1 MVACTEPRS
10 TSPDLI
16 GKIPTRSGSQIPTL
30 SESVAQHPRRPL
42 ASFLGLAPI
51 FHSPSPLLLPSDHCP
66 LTYPDPVGVTAPSR
80 FKSFSCNT
88 YGSPRK
94 CCKQKTYS
102 QAKPFRC
109 NTYKKRGGGVPIMVN
124 QESKKGFL
132 SRGVPRVERFMDASL
147 LNALFS
153 CCLEFVA
160 GEPARQR
167 RQPCRLR
174 SEHERKSGNDDVARK
189 IHVRA
194 VLVARLVIAVR
205 RVILG
210 LFLAPLRVMA
220 RV

>member
-1 MVACTEPRS
+1 
-10 TSPDLI
+10 
-16 GKIPTRSGSQIPTL
+16 
-30 SESVAQHPRRPL
+30 
-42 ASFLGLAPI
+42 
-51 FHSPSPLLLPSDHCP
+51 
-66 LTYPDPVGVTAPSR
+66 
-80 FKSFSCNT
+80 
-88 YGSPRK
+88 
-94 CCKQKTYS
+94 
-102 QAKPFRC
+102 
-109 NTYKKRGGGVPIMVN
+109 MVN
-124 QESKKGFL
+124 QESKKVFL
-132 SRGVPRVERFMDASL
+132 SRGVPGVERFMDASL

-174 SEHERKSGNDDVARK
+174 SEHERESGDDRVARK

-220 RV
+220 RVLHPLIDRKRRHPHARQTEMIRTVIMSSLRPRIGTDRQMKTCAVACTTG